1 MNKKKKIV
9 AITSVILALAIGI
22 SLCVTLIL
30 GTSQGELPEDKVFGF
45 REKPEDAI
53 RVMSFNIRC
62 TNVGTR
68 FTKARTPDVVA
79 TVLNGMPDSM
89 GVQEATPKWMKIL
102 TEELGDYYAW
112 VGEGRDGNGKGEYS
126 AIFYLKDKYNL
137 IDSGTFWLS
146 ESPDTPSK
154 AWDAAFNR
162 ICTWAILENKETGEK
177 YIHMNSHF
185 DHKGE
190 EARSQS
196 IKMIVEKSKE
206 YEDIPAVFTAD
217 MNVREGSDNYKEIAE
232 NSIFKDTKYTAK
244 NADVYVTYHDRYPE
258 KEDAKVIDYCFANEG
273 FEAINYGVVTE
284 SPSEYYVSDH
294 FPLYTDLKFVKD
306 LDFNLSIG
314 DFDAS
319 ISLKDGIDIDID
331 FGKNN

>member
-1 MNKKKKIV
+1 MNKKKKII

-68 FTKARTPDVVA
+68 FTKARTPDVIA

-146 ESPDTPSK
+146 ETPEVMSK
-154 AWDAAFNR
+154 DWGAAHYR
-162 ICTWAILENKETGEK
+162 ICTYIILRDRATSEEFVVFNT
-177 YIHMNSHF
+177 HL
-185 DHKGE
+185 DHVSD
-190 EARSQS
+190 EARING
-196 IKMIVEKSKE
+196 IKVVLDKIAEFNN
-206 YEDIPAVFTAD
+206 IPAFLMGDLNAEEDSKT
-217 MNVREGSDNYKEIAE
+217 YKSATE
-232 NSIFKDTKYTAK
+232 NFFDTKYQTENTMTSCTYQAWGKQLDK
-244 NADVYVTYHDRYPE
+244 NC
-258 KEDAKVIDYCFANEG
+258 IDYILVSKTG
-273 FEAINYGVVTE
+273 FKTNSYKVVTDTYDGVY
-284 SPSEYYVSDH
+284 SSDH
-294 FPLYTDLKFVKD
+294 FPLSVS
-306 LDFNLSIG
+306 LS
-314 DFDAS
+314 FE
-319 ISLKDGIDIDID
+319 
-331 FGKNN
+331 